1 MVKPEQS
8 VNGHIVNAPRLPKG
22 ERNLAYKIERVQT
35 WLVRMSAPD
44 PLNTAIDTSASALR
58 AAVDCPSGQS

>member
-22 ERNLAYKIERVQT
+22 ERNLAYKMVRVH
-35 WLVRMSAPD
+35 S
-44 PLNTAIDTSASALR
+44 
-58 AAVDCPSGQS
+58 